1 MNCTRLQ
8 KNIHDMKVETKKE
21 TTITLSVCILK
32 FKSIL
37 FFKFNSWVVCNKP
50 LSYADHCLKF
60 KYVNVN
66 QETIIK
72 AMALIRINGASIPF
86 FFIKIKE
93 EIKN

>member
-1 MNCTRLQ
+1 M
-8 KNIHDMKVETKKE
+8 
-21 TTITLSVCILK
+21 
-32 FKSIL
+32 
-37 FFKFNSWVVCNKP
+37 VCNKP

-66 QETIIK
+66 EETIIK

>member
-1 MNCTRLQ
+1 M
-8 KNIHDMKVETKKE
+8 
-21 TTITLSVCILK
+21 
-32 FKSIL
+32 
-37 FFKFNSWVVCNKP
+37 VCNKP

-86 FFIKIKE
+86 FYKNKRGNKELAIKSWK
-93 EIKN
+93 

>member
-1 MNCTRLQ
+1 
-8 KNIHDMKVETKKE
+8 MKVEMKKE
-21 TTITLSVCILK
+21 SIIFLLVCIFK

-37 FFKFNSWVVCNKP
+37 FFKFNFWVVCNK
-50 LSYADHCLKF
+50 LLLYVDYCLKF

-66 QETIIK
+66 EEIIK
-72 AMALIRINGASIPF
+72 VMVLIWINGVFIYF